1 VIEKTTSEF
10 KKKAKYLKAKF
21 AIIDNDKWITF
32 LPWCHLDEIRNTTNR
47 HGECVADSI
56 KHHLKNQIQ
65 KERKEYLMKN
75 MMSIQ
80 RVGMWEDST
89 CTHPVIGAGSGCGIS
104 TIEYPLVSLRN
115 SANMA
120 RTQNEFCQQ
129 KTFKNREFIAYCRTD
144 SQGYALTPS
153 KGDPF

>member
-1 VIEKTTSEF
+1 MCRRLDQAPPEKSDS
-10 KKKAKYLKAKF
+10 KK
-21 AIIDNDKWITF
+21 
-32 LPWCHLDEIRNTTNR
+32 
-47 HGECVADSI
+47 
-56 KHHLKNQIQ
+56 
-65 KERKEYLMKN
+65 RKEYLMKN

-129 KTFKNREFIAYCRTD
+129 KTIQKQRIHCVLSN
-144 SQGYALTPS
+144 
-153 KGDPF
+153 